1 MGAAAVTEVGVDMA
15 VAAATGVAQA
25 AGEVV
30 ATAAEINGTIHSP
43 A

>member
-1 MGAAAVTEVGVDMA
+1 MEVGVDMA
-15 VAAATGVAQA
+15 VAAATEVAQA
-25 AGEVV
+25 AGVV